1 VASPIPE
8 APPVTAATFPL
19 SCPIDTILL
28 CVVPDLVRTLALLV

>member
-1 VASPIPE
+1 
-8 APPVTAATFPL
+8 VTAATLPL